1 MGSVGKHLQGIEE
14 WQVMISVSCLFCLC
28 IIYDVSPFSSFM
40 CVCVYAFVRMFVCV
54 CLSVQ
59 RKKIETRTLDAVITR
74 LNAEGQKVSVTSKCA
89 DFDREV
95 SECIFMCV
103 FMGVFFFMITNTETG
118 QLTCIFM

>member
-1 MGSVGKHLQGIEE
+1 MYRVAGHDFRFLSFLSLCHLRCFTFFFLY
-14 WQVMISVSCLFCLC
+14 VRVCVCLHLCVCLC
-28 IIYDVSPFSSFM
+28 
-40 CVCVYAFVRMFVCV
+40 VCV

-103 FMGVFFFMITNTETG
+103 FLWVFFF
-118 QLTCIFM
+118 FHDYKH